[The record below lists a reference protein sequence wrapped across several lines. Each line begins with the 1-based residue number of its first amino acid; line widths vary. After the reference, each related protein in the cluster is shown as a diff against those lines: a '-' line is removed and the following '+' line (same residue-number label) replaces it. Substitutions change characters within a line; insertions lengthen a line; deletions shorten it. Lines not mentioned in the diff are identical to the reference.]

1 MLLALP
7 LWRKANMNNAN
18 KPLCVDCD
26 GTLIATDLLYE
37 AFFLLLKQYP
47 IGLFLLPFWLIK
59 GKVYLKERLAEHVV
73 FDWST
78 LPYRQELIE
87 VINNARAEGR
97 QTVLATASPRT
108 WADGIAN
115 YLACFDTVVATEQ
128 GINLSGQNKANHLV
142 KLFGEKN
149 FDYAGDAHVD
159 LAVWQHAASAIVV
172 SNNTGL
178 INAASKTAENSHVIS
193 PKSANFLVYL
203 RALRIHQ
210 WLKNLLVI
218 VPLLAAHQANALQ
231 GLLQVAYAFV
241 AFSLCASAVYVLND
255 LLDLESDRQHV
266 RKRKRPFAA
275 CCIPL
280 WQGMLM
286 VPVLLAAA
294 FAIAA
299 MLPKQFVLVLAAYFV
314 MTLAYSIRLKKQVI
328 VDVMLLAGLYTM
340 RIIAGAA
347 ATQITPSFWLL
358 AFSMFIFLSLAMV
371 KRYSELLITLQINKQ
386 EAAGRGY
393 AVSDLPVLMS
403 IGVSSGIGSV
413 LVLAL
418 YLNNPETNKMYPNT
432 MWLWLM
438 PPLLLY
444 WVARMWMKTQRGQV
458 DDDPVVFAA
467 RDWQSLVVLLLS
479 ACIFMAALKF

>member
-1 MLLALP
+1 MI
-7 LWRKANMNNAN
+7 KAS

-47 IGLFLLPFWLIK
+47 IGLLFLPFWLLQ

-78 LPYRQELIE
+78 LPYRQEIIE

-97 QTVLATASPRT
+97 QTVLATASPT
-108 WADGIAN
+108 AWAEGIAN
-115 YLACFDTVVATEQ
+115 HLACFDTVLATEQ

-149 FDYAGDAHVD
+149 FDYAGDATID
-159 LAVWQHAASAIVV
+159 LAVWQHAAGAIVV
-172 SNNTGL
+172 SSNAKLIREFTAKVANNSPE
-178 INAASKTAENSHVIS
+178 INVQVIK
-193 PKSANFLVYL
+193 PKKANLLVYL
-203 RALRIHQ
+203 RALRVHQ
-210 WLKNLLVI
+210 WLKNLLII
-218 VPLLAAHQANALQ
+218 VPLLAAHQANMLQ
-231 GLLQVAYAFV
+231 GLLHVTYAFF

-255 LLDLESDRQHV
+255 LLDLESDRQHI

-275 CCIPL
+275 CSIPL

-286 VPVLLAAA
+286 VPALLVIA
-294 FAIAA
+294 FSIAA
-299 MLPKQFVLVLAAYFV
+299 LLPKQFILVLAAYFV

-371 KRYSELLITLQINKQ
+371 KRYSELLITLQNNKQ

-393 AVSDLPVLMS
+393 TVTDLPVLMS

-413 LVLAL
+413 LILAL

-438 PPLLLY
+438 PPILLY

-479 ACIFMAALKF
+479 ACIFIAALKL

>member
-1 MLLALP
+1 
-7 LWRKANMNNAN
+7 MNNTN

-87 VINNARAEGR
+87 VINNALGQGR
-97 QTVLATASPRT
+97 QTVLATASPRA

-115 YLACFDTVVATEQ
+115 YLACFDTVLATEQ
-128 GINLSGQNKANHLV
+128 GINLSGENKAKHLV
-142 KLFGEKN
+142 RLFGEKN

-159 LAVWQHAASAIVV
+159 LAVWQHAVGAIVV
-172 SNNTGL
+172 SSNAKLIRESSAKVANNSQD
-178 INAASKTAENSHVIS
+178 INIQIIK
-193 PKSANFLVYL
+193 PKKANFLVYL
-203 RALRIHQ
+203 RALRVHQ

-218 VPLLAAHQANALQ
+218 VPLLAAHQANVLQ
-231 GLLQVAYAFV
+231 GLLQVIYAFF

-255 LLDLESDRQHV
+255 LLDLESDRQHS

-275 CCIPL
+275 GSIPL

-286 VPVLLAAA
+286 VPVLLAVA
-294 FAIAA
+294 FTIAA
-299 MLPKQFVLVLAAYFV
+299 MLPKQFILVLAAYFV

-371 KRYSELLITLQINKQ
+371 KRYSELLITLQNNKQ
-386 EAAGRGY
+386 ETAGRGY
-393 AVSDLPVLMS
+393 AVSDLQVLMS

-479 ACIFMAALKF
+479 ACIFMAALKL

>member
-1 MLLALP
+1 
-7 LWRKANMNNAN
+7 MNNMN

-47 IGLFLLPFWLIK
+47 IGLFFLPFWLIK

-73 FDWST
+73 FDWPT
-78 LPYRQELIE
+78 LPYRQEIIDLI
-87 VINNARAEGR
+87 NDARTQGK
-97 QTVLATASPRT
+97 QTLLATASPRV
-108 WADGIAN
+108 WANGIAN
-115 YLACFDTVVATEQ
+115 HLACFDTVIATEQ
-128 GINLSGQNKANHLV
+128 GINLSGKNKANHLV

-149 FDYAGDAHVD
+149 FDYAGDSKID
-159 LAVWQHAASAIVV
+159 LAVWQHAAGAIIVSSNDKLIRQASAKV
-172 SNNTGL
+172 SADSIT
-178 INAASKTAENSHVIS
+178 IK
-193 PKSANFLVYL
+193 PKRANLLVYL
-203 RALRIHQ
+203 RALRVHQ

-218 VPLLAAHQANALQ
+218 VPVLAAHQANILPS
-231 GLLQVAYAFV
+231 LLQAAYAFC

-255 LLDLESDRQHV
+255 LLDLESDRQHI

-275 CCIPL
+275 CTIPL
-280 WQGMLM
+280 WHGMIM
-286 VPVLLAAA
+286 VPVLLCCS
-294 FAIAA
+294 FLIALF
-299 MLPKQFVLVLAAYFV
+299 LPKQFLLVLIAYFV
-314 MTLAYSIRLKKQVI
+314 MTVAYSIRLKKQVI

-347 ATQITPSFWLL
+347 ATKITPSFWLL

-371 KRYSELLITLQINKQ
+371 KRYSELLITLQSNKQ

-393 AVSDLPVLMS
+393 LVSDLPVLMS
-403 IGVSSGIGSV
+403 IGVGAGLCSV
-413 LVLAL
+413 LILAL
-418 YLNNPETNKMYPNT
+418 YLNNPETNQMYPNT

-479 ACIFMAALKF
+479 ACIFIAALKF

>member
-1 MLLALP
+1 
-7 LWRKANMNNAN
+7 MNNVN
-18 KPLCVDCD
+18 KPNKALCVDCD

-47 IGLFLLPFWLIK
+47 IGLFLLPFWLVK
-59 GKVYLKERLAEHVV
+59 GKVYLKERLAEHVI

-78 LPYRQELIE
+78 LPYRQEIIDL
-87 VINNARAEGR
+87 INNARAEGR
-97 QTVLATASPRT
+97 QTVLATASPKI

-115 YLACFDTVVATEQ
+115 HLGCFDTVIATQQ
-128 GINLSGQNKANHLV
+128 GINLSGQNKASNLV
-142 KLFGEKN
+142 KLFGEKG
-149 FDYAGDAHVD
+149 FDYAGDTHVD
-159 LAVWQHAASAIVV
+159 LAVWQHAAGAIVV
-172 SNNTGL
+172 SNNSGL
-178 INAASKTAENSHVIS
+178 INSASKMVENSHVVS
-193 PKSANFLVYL
+193 PKSASLLVYL
-203 RALRIHQ
+203 KALRVHQ

-218 VPLLAAHQANALQ
+218 VPLLAAHQANVLQ
-231 GLLQVAYAFV
+231 GLLQVTYAFF
-241 AFSLCASAVYVLND
+241 AFSLCASAVYILND
-255 LLDLESDRQHV
+255 LLDLESDRQHI

-275 CCIPL
+275 CSIPL

-286 VPVLLAAA
+286 VPALLVIA

-299 MLPKQFVLVLAAYFV
+299 MLPKQFILVLAAYFI

-371 KRYSELLITLQINKQ
+371 KRYSELLITLQNNKQ

-393 AVSDLPVLMS
+393 TVTDLPVLMS

-479 ACIFMAALKF
+479 ACIFTAALKF

>member
-1 MLLALP
+1 MKKTFNLAS
-7 LWRKANMNNAN
+7 

-37 AFFLLLKQYP
+37 AFFLLIKQYP

-59 GKVYLKERLAEHVV
+59 GKVYLKERLAEHVE

-78 LPYRQELIE
+78 LPYRPEIVDL
-87 VINNARAEGR
+87 INNARAENR
-97 QTVLATASPRT
+97 QTVLATASPRA
-108 WADGIAN
+108 WANGIAN
-115 YLACFDTVVATEQ
+115 HLACFDTVLATEQ

-142 KLFGEKN
+142 KLFGDKN
-149 FDYAGDAHVD
+149 FDYAGDAPAD

-172 SNNTGL
+172 SSNAKLISKSTAKVANNIPG
-178 INAASKTAENSHVIS
+178 INVQVIK
-193 PKSANFLVYL
+193 PKKANLLVYL

-210 WLKNLLVI
+210 WLKNLLII

-231 GLLQVAYAFV
+231 GLLQVAYAFF

-255 LLDLESDRQHV
+255 LLDLESDRQHI

-275 CCIPL
+275 CSIAL

-286 VPVLLAAA
+286 VPALLIIA

-299 MLPKQFVLVLAAYFV
+299 LLPKQFILVLAAYFV

-371 KRYSELLITLQINKQ
+371 KRYSELLITLQNNKQ
-386 EAAGRGY
+386 
-393 AVSDLPVLMS
+393 
-403 IGVSSGIGSV
+403 
-413 LVLAL
+413 
-418 YLNNPETNKMYPNT
+418 
-432 MWLWLM
+432 
-438 PPLLLY
+438 
-444 WVARMWMKTQRGQV
+444 
-458 DDDPVVFAA
+458 
-467 RDWQSLVVLLLS
+467 
-479 ACIFMAALKF
+479 

>member
-1 MLLALP
+1 MN
-7 LWRKANMNNAN
+7 KAK

-47 IGLFLLPFWLIK
+47 IGLFLLPFWLMK

-78 LPYRQELIE
+78 LPYRQEIIDLI
-87 VINNARAEGR
+87 NDARAEGR
-97 QTVLATASPRT
+97 QTVLATASPRA

-115 YLACFDTVVATEQ
+115 HLACFDSVIATEQ
-128 GINLSGQNKANHLV
+128 GVNLSGQNKANHLV

-149 FDYAGDAHVD
+149 FDYAGDAPID
-159 LAVWQHAASAIVV
+159 LAVWQHAAGAIIVSSNAKLIRESAAKVA
-172 SNNTGL
+172 NNSQVNN
-178 INAASKTAENSHVIS
+178 IQIIK

-218 VPLLAAHQANALQ
+218 VPLLAAHQANVLQ
-231 GLLQVAYAFV
+231 GLVQVIYAFF

-275 CCIPL
+275 CSIPL

-286 VPVLLAAA
+286 VPALLAIA

-299 MLPKQFVLVLAAYFV
+299 MLPKQFILVLAAYFV

-371 KRYSELLITLQINKQ
+371 KRYSELLITLQNNKQ

-413 LVLAL
+413 LILAL

-444 WVARMWMKTQRGQV
+444 WISRMWMKTQRGQV

-479 ACIFMAALKF
+479 ACIFIAALKF

>member
-7 LWRKANMNNAN
+7 LWRKANMNNVN

-47 IGLFLLPFWLIK
+47 IGLFLTPFWLMK

-78 LPYRQELIE
+78 LPYRQQLIE
-87 VINNARAEGR
+87 VINDARAQGT
-97 QTVLATASPRT
+97 QTVLATAYPRA
-108 WADGIAN
+108 WANGIAN

-128 GINLSGQNKANHLV
+128 GINLSGQNKAKHLV
-142 KLFGEKN
+142 RLFGEKN
-149 FDYAGDAHVD
+149 FDYAGDAPID
-159 LAVWQHAASAIVV
+159 LAVWQHAAGAIVV
-172 SNNTGL
+172 SNNVGL
-178 INAASKTAENSHVIS
+178 ISAATKTVQNSQVIT

-203 RALRIHQ
+203 RALRVHQ

-218 VPLLAAHQANALQ
+218 VPLLAAHQANMLQ
-231 GLLQVAYAFV
+231 GLLQVAYAFF

-255 LLDLESDRQHV
+255 LLDLESDRQHI

-275 CCIPL
+275 CSIPL
-280 WQGMLM
+280 WHGMLM
-286 VPVLLAAA
+286 VPALLAIA

-347 ATQITPSFWLL
+347 ATAIKPSFW
-358 AFSMFIFLSLAMV
+358 F
-371 KRYSELLITLQINKQ
+371 
-386 EAAGRGY
+386 
-393 AVSDLPVLMS
+393 
-403 IGVSSGIGSV
+403 
-413 LVLAL
+413 
-418 YLNNPETNKMYPNT
+418 
-432 MWLWLM
+432 
-438 PPLLLY
+438 
-444 WVARMWMKTQRGQV
+444 
-458 DDDPVVFAA
+458 
-467 RDWQSLVVLLLS
+467 
-479 ACIFMAALKF
+479 